1 MFITF
6 EGGEGCGKS
15 TQSKKLFTYLK
26 ERNYR
31 VVLTREPGGTTLSDK
46 IREILLSPENKEMT
60 FRTEVLLYMASRA
73 QHTEELIKP
82 TLESGGIVIC
92 DRYIDSSFAYQ
103 GWARGLGIDNI
114 EWLNKFATNNLVPNI
129 TIVIDVPPEIGLK
142 RVGKNKDRIEQES
155 IVFHNK
161 VREGYIKLSEM
172 YERVKIIDG
181 NRDIEDVF
189 EDVKSIVLP
198 LIDGRSL

>member
-114 EWLNKFATNNLVPNI
+114 EWLNRFATNNLVPDI

-172 YERVKIIDG
+172 YDRVKIIDG